1 MKDIVLKTKDLCK
14 SFANNGLQNHILDEV
29 NLEIYKGDFTVIMGA
44 SGAGKSTL
52 LYCLSGMDT
61 ITSGSV
67 LFEGE
72 AIEKKKEKE
81 MSVLRAKAFGFVFQQ
96 IHLVSNLTMLE
107 NILASGYLIKEKT
120 AKQVKEKAMHLLETV
135 NMKEAA
141 MRLPSQVSGGEA
153 QRAAIARALINEPKL
168 IFADEPTGALN
179 RKNGSDVLDLFTK
192 FHNKGQ
198 SIIMVTHD
206 IKTALRASRLLYLSD
221 GQIKGDM
228 SLAPY
233 DGQMLKE
240 REMQIQS
247 WLMSMEW

>member
-1 MKDIVLKTKDLCK
+1 
-14 SFANNGLQNHILDEV
+14 
-29 NLEIYKGDFTVIMGA
+29 
-44 SGAGKSTL
+44 
-52 LYCLSGMDT
+52 MDT

-67 LFEGE
+67 SLEGG

-81 MSVLRAKAFGFVFQQ
+81 MAKLRAKSFGFVFQQ
-96 IHLVSNLTMLE
+96 IHLVSNLTMFE
-107 NILASGYLIKEKT
+107 NILASGYLRKERS
-120 AKQVKEKAMHLLETV
+120 ASEIRQKAMELLEAV

-179 RKNGSDVLDLFTK
+179 RKNSNDVLDLFTK
-192 FHNKGQ
+192 FHNDGQ
-198 SIIMVTHD
+198 SIVMVTHD
-206 IKTALRASRLLYLSD
+206 IRTALRATRLLYLSD

-228 SLAPY
+228 TLPPY
-233 DGQMLKE
+233 DAKTVKE
-240 REMQIQS
+240 RELQIQS